1 MTVRGG
7 AQVNSG
13 NAGFGGFAGSHGDVV
28 VEGIDTRWGNSGNM
42 VIGGNAT
49 GQLTVRDGGR
59 VETAT
64 AVLGGPAT
72 TGFFSGPA
80 GNGTVFVSGAGSAF
94 VASGNVSVGGDAATA
109 GGRGRLEVAD
119 GGLVQVGGTLKVWDE
134 GTLQIRGGMLL
145 ASQLDN
151 RGTLMGV
158 GTVQADVSNSG
169 RLAPGLSPGYLL
181 LSGNFEQTSTG
192 VLEIELHDMST
203 YDQLAIEGGALLGG
217 TLSLICSGGCRY
229 DAGDSLQLV
238 FAAGGL
244 SGKFADITFSGLN
257 PNSFELVYGAD
268 EVRLQVL
275 SNVSPVPEPSTYAM
289 LLAGLGVLGT
299 VARRRSRQQ
308 QATPVTA
315 CL

>member
-1 MTVRGG
+1 
-7 AQVNSG
+7 
-13 NAGFGGFAGSHGDVV
+13 
-28 VEGIDTRWGNSGNM
+28 
-42 VIGGNAT
+42 
-49 GQLTVRDGGR
+49 
-59 VETAT
+59 
-64 AVLGGPAT
+64 
-72 TGFFSGPA
+72 
-80 GNGTVFVSGAGSAF
+80 
-94 VASGNVSVGGDAATA
+94 
-109 GGRGRLEVAD
+109 
-119 GGLVQVGGTLKVWDE
+119 
-134 GTLQIRGGMLL
+134 
-145 ASQLDN
+145 
-151 RGTLMGV
+151 MGV

-192 VLEIELHDMST
+192 VLEIELQDMST
-203 YDQLAIEGGALLGG
+203 YDQLAIEGRALLGG